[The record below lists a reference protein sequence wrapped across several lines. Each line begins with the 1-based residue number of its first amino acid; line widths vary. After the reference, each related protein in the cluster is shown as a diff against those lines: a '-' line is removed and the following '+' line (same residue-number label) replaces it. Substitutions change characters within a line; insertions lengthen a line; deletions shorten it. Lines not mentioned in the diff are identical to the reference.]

1 MNDQSE
7 NNTGIPRPAILLL
20 LFLTFLNMLNFADRA
35 LLGNLAK
42 QVHDDLE
49 ISYEM
54 IGLLTGFGFVLFY
67 TLMGVL
73 LGMVADRW
81 HRPRLMACGL
91 ALWSLLTA
99 ATGFARNLFQ
109 VACCRAFVGVGE
121 ATLSPSALSMLSD
134 TLHPRFRAFASGFY
148 YAGIPLGAGIGMIAS
163 SYILPAYG
171 WRGCFIT
178 LGLAGSVF
186 VLPLLLLKDPKRGA
200 MEEVRPQQD
209 VQSGPTPS
217 FAALL
222 GKLFST
228 LGRSPALTLTII
240 ASSLQSYA
248 MASGTFV
255 LAWFQEERGFSF
267 ERAAEVGG
275 WIFLVAGTLSA
286 ITGGMA
292 GDWFNKRWSGGRLRL
307 LVVANFFFTP
317 LGVAFLLVDTNTW
330 YFYVIWFFSSMGSM
344 FQYGAVFSTVQDLA
358 PIRIRATAVAFL
370 IFCQNFLGSGP
381 GPWVTGRLADNWTF
395 TGALLTAAAV
405 GFLSTPLYIIA
416 AIRFE
421 KDRERVLAQQRG
433 D

>member
-1 MNDQSE
+1 MEDQS
-7 NNTGIPRPAILLL
+7 NDHKGIPRSALLLL

-42 QVHDDLE
+42 QVHEDLQ

-54 IGLLTGFGFVLFY
+54 IGLLTGYGFVLFY
-67 TLMGVL
+67 TFMGVL
-73 LGMVADRW
+73 LGTVADRW
-81 HRPRLMACGL
+81 NRPRLMACGL
-91 ALWSLLTA
+91 ALWSVLTA
-99 ATGFARNLFQ
+99 ATGLARNLFQ

-121 ATLSPSALSMLSD
+121 ATLSPSALSMLGD
-134 TLHPRFRAFASGFY
+134 VFKPKYRAFASGFY

-171 WRGCFIT
+171 WRGCFVV
-178 LGLAGSVF
+178 LGLVGTVF

-200 MEEVRPQQD
+200 MEEVRPPQETPSEQK
-209 VQSGPTPS
+209 PS
-217 FAALL
+217 FAALV

-228 LGRSPALTLTII
+228 LKRSPALTLTII
-240 ASSLQSYA
+240 ASSMQSYA
-248 MASGTFV
+248 MASGVFV
-255 LAWFQEERGFSF
+255 LAWLQEERGFSF
-267 ERAAEVGG
+267 ERAAGLAG

-286 ITGGMA
+286 IFGGIV
-292 GDWFNKRWSGGRLRL
+292 GDWFHKRWSGGRLWL

-317 LGVAFLLVDTNTW
+317 IGVAFLLVDTNAW

-344 FQYGAVFSTVQDLA
+344 FAFGAVFSTVQDLV

-370 IFCQNFLGSGP
+370 IFSQNFLGSGP
-381 GPWVTGRLADNWTF
+381 GPWVTGRLVDNWTF

-416 AIRFE
+416 ALRFK
-421 KDRERVLAQQRG
+421 KDRERVVAQQ
-433 D
+433 

>member
-1 MNDQSE
+1 MDDQSSDDK
-7 NNTGIPRPAILLL
+7 GIPRRALLL
-20 LFLTFLNMLNFADRA
+20 LVFLTFLNMLNFADRA
-35 LLGNLAK
+35 LLGNLSK
-42 QVHDDLE
+42 QVHDDLG

-54 IGLLTGFGFVLFY
+54 IGLLIGFGFVLFY
-67 TLMGVL
+67 SLMGVL
-73 LGMVADRW
+73 LGTVADRW
-81 HRPRLMACGL
+81 HRPRLIACGL

-109 VACCRAFVGVGE
+109 VACCRAFIGVGE
-121 ATLSPSALSMLSD
+121 ATLTPSALSMLSD

-171 WRGCFIT
+171 WRGCFII
-178 LGLAGSVF
+178 LGMVGTVF

-200 MEEVRPQQD
+200 MEEVRPQQESQD
-209 VQSGPTPS
+209 EPKPS
-217 FAALL
+217 FGAMV
-222 GKLFST
+222 GELFSS
-228 LGRSPALTLTII
+228 LKRSPALTLTIL

-248 MASGTFV
+248 MASGVFV
-255 LAWFQEERGFSF
+255 IPWLQEVREFSVDRALA
-267 ERAAEVGG
+267 VGG

-317 LGVAFLLVDTNTW
+317 LAVAFLLVDTNAW

-358 PIRIRATAVAFL
+358 PVKIRATAVAFL
-370 IFCQNFLGSGP
+370 IFAQNFLGSGP
-381 GPWVTGRLADNWTF
+381 GPWVTGRLVDNWTF
-395 TGALLTAAAV
+395 TGALLTAQAV
-405 GFLSTPLYIIA
+405 GFLSMPLYVIA
-416 AIRFE
+416 ALRFK
-421 KDRERVLAQQRG
+421 KDRDRVLAQQ
-433 D
+433 